1 MDNFLLMRR
10 LQENIVVKQI
20 SWIFITC
27 HPIHRPIHGQYT
39 SRYSANTG
47 SVNCWWNISWLS
59 TIQRG
64 HTSQLS
70 YNIICVFKSE
80 RGSWVSVSC
89 TRYCS
94 RGFENSFCSVVRV
107 NLGQPYDVNLLD
119 FCCGSMHVIMLDCS
133 LIPLKG
139 NAIATLIFS
148 KKVAHTVE
156 IIL

>member
-1 MDNFLLMRR
+1 MRR
-10 LQENIVVKQI
+10 FQENIVVKQI
-20 SWIFITC
+20 SGIFITC

-39 SRYSANTG
+39 SQYSANTG

-59 TIQRG
+59 VEYQSTIQRG

-70 YNIICVFKSE
+70 YNKICVFKSE

-107 NLGQPYDVNLLD
+107 NPGQPYHVNLLN
-119 FCCGSMHVIMLDCS
+119 FCCGTMHVIMLDCS
-133 LIPLKG
+133 WIPLKG
-139 NAIATLIFS
+139 NAIAAPIFS
-148 KKVAHTVE
+148 KKVAHTVN